1 MAYSIS
7 CSEAPTT
14 GSSDCRWYCR
24 VPPESLL
31 ATALHPLSGPIPVRL
46 RNTGTGSWRA
56 LVSRGT
62 RVASRSRRPRPRRS
76 REFHICRGDAPIQ
89 RRSDLGRA
97 RWRCGAKVG
106 QSGAASFVP
115 GQIRKNRD
123 RQGPSTLRCERGETI
138 AERTRA
144 ATGRSSAA
152 TLSVSVWY
160 HPRPRP
166 VPCARADI
174 EVPASRGFSPWP
186 RRPGHGQAHARHR
199 A

>member
-1 MAYSIS
+1 MRLGGPDRS
-7 CSEAPTT
+7 APL
-14 GSSDCRWYCR
+14 GVVHVFNLP
-24 VPPESLL
+24 VPR
-31 ATALHPLSGPIPVRL
+31 HPLRVHRTADGTAGYPPNHYSRPHFTPFRGRFRCASATP
-46 RNTGTGSWRA
+46 GTGSWRA

-123 RQGPSTLRCERGETI
+123 RPGPSTLRCERGETI
-138 AERTRA
+138 AERNSRCN
-144 ATGRSSAA
+144 RQKLRRDPLRERLVPSPSAPGA
-152 TLSVSVWY
+152 L
-160 HPRPRP
+160 RPR
-166 VPCARADI
+166 
-174 EVPASRGFSPWP
+174 
-186 RRPGHGQAHARHR
+186 
-199 A
+199 